1 MFYLSEICSNFASC
15 NKKSVVKKLRD
26 YEIGIANLSNK
37 THAFVFELD
46 DAFFEHFGRELI
58 LGGKLTANVTLDK
71 TEMLLTFY
79 VDIKGH
85 VRLTCDR
92 SLEEF
97 DQPVDVQEVLR
108 IKFGPENAEL
118 DDDLWQITT
127 GTQSVNMAQHL
138 YDYIALSLPM
148 KKLHPR
154 FVAEMEE
161 NEDDEND
168 ILIYSS
174 KQQGDNEA
182 EDDDNSDDD
191 GDIDPRWDSLRNLN

>member
-1 MFYLSEICSNFASC
+1 
-15 NKKSVVKKLRD
+15 VKKIRD
-26 YEIGIANLSNK
+26 YEIGIAKLSNK
-37 THAFVFELD
+37 THEFVFELD

-58 LGGKLTANVTLDK
+58 LGGKLTSNVTLDK
-71 TEMLLTFY
+71 TETLLTFH

-97 DQPVDVQEVLR
+97 DQPVEVQEIFR
-108 IKFGPENAEL
+108 IKFGPENTEL
-118 DDDLWQITT
+118 DDDLWQITP

-138 YDYIALSLPM
+138 YDYSGLSLPM

-154 FVAEMEE
+154 FVAEMA
-161 NEDDEND
+161 EDEDEND

-174 KQQGDNEA
+174 KQQGNDTED
-182 EDDDNSDDD
+182 EDDSDDKD
-191 GDIDPRWDSLRNLN
+191 DTDPRWDALRNLN

>member
-1 MFYLSEICSNFASC
+1 M
-15 NKKSVVKKLRD
+15 KKIRD
-26 YEIGIANLSNK
+26 YEIGIAKLSNK
-37 THAFVFELD
+37 THTFVFELD
-46 DAFFEHFGRELI
+46 DAFFELFGRELI

-71 TEMLLTFY
+71 TETLLTFY

-97 DQPVDVQEVLR
+97 DQPVGVHEVFR
-108 IKFGPENAEL
+108 IKFGPDNAEL

-138 YDYIALSLPM
+138 YDYIGLSLPM

-154 FVAEMEE
+154 FAAEMD
-161 NEDDEND
+161 EDDDSD

-174 KQQGDNEA
+174 RQQGNETEDGDDSDD
-182 EDDDNSDDD
+182 EDDT
-191 GDIDPRWDSLRNLN
+191 DPRWNALRNLN